1 MKNPIKNA
9 LNSLPT
15 DISENAYKPL
25 TVEYLQQHPQQ
36 VISNT
41 ILSHTKLINHLKL
54 PATF

>member
-41 ILSHTKLINHLKL
+41 ILSHTKLINYLQL